1 MSEGKGGSTSA
12 DSAEAPTIL
21 VVDDKDDHREI
32 VSATLEGSGYRILE
46 AADADSALAL
56 VRRER
61 PDLVFLDLQLTGSD
75 IDGVQLLGML
85 KREQPALRVVA
96 YTAWAIPEW
105 REKAYAAGCDE
116 YLVKPMEL
124 AEVRKV
130 TARYLGAV
138 AQPPPPGPADGAPAQ
153 PYPPAGEPGE
163 RYAVSGRP
171 QDLMAVGIVQPMA
184 FPAAQAGE
192 KLLESVRW
200 LAGTGY
206 FAFLEITHIPE
217 EATRRKLQALVR
229 QEHLQL
235 LYAAQPV
242 LLGEGLSLNHPEPA
256 ERTRA
261 LTRMEACIE
270 EAASVEAGAVAVLSG
285 PNPAPGDRPA
295 QLDLLV
301 ESLLHLCRA
310 AALSGDLPILL
321 ENFDQLSFGKNCLVG
336 PTAEAA
342 EVVRRV
348 REGGG
353 YCGLLVD
360 LSHLPLLGESP
371 EEALGPAADVLEHV
385 HIGNCVM
392 RHPEHPA
399 YGDNHPVFATPE
411 GENGVEELSAFL
423 RQLFRVGYLSSGS
436 VGGEPRRRWVS
447 LEVKPFGLQRPEEV
461 VTESQR
467 VLDEAWQ
474 RV

>member
-1 MSEGKGGSTSA
+1 
-12 DSAEAPTIL
+12 
-21 VVDDKDDHREI
+21 
-32 VSATLEGSGYRILE
+32 
-46 AADADSALAL
+46 
-56 VRRER
+56 
-61 PDLVFLDLQLTGSD
+61 
-75 IDGVQLLGML
+75 
-85 KREQPALRVVA
+85 
-96 YTAWAIPEW
+96 
-105 REKAYAAGCDE
+105 
-116 YLVKPMEL
+116 
-124 AEVRKV
+124 
-130 TARYLGAV
+130 
-138 AQPPPPGPADGAPAQ
+138 
-153 PYPPAGEPGE
+153 
-163 RYAVSGRP
+163 
-171 QDLMAVGIVQPMA
+171 MAVGIVQPMA

-192 KLLESVRW
+192 ELLESVRW

-235 LYAAQPV
+235 MYAAQPV

-270 EAASVEAGAVAVLSG
+270 EAAAVEAAAVAVLSG
-285 PNPAPGDRPA
+285 LNPAPEDRPA

-353 YCGLLVD
+353 HCGLLVD

-392 RHPEHPA
+392 RHPQHPA
-399 YGDNHPVFATPE
+399 YGDNHPLFAIPE

-423 RQLFRVGYLSSGS
+423 RQLFRVGYLSTRFRRRRKPVEQVSS
-436 VGGEPRRRWVS
+436 RTGEPAVSCSPVQMDGTGRRWVS
-447 LEVKPFGLQRPEEV
+447 FEVKPFGRQRPEEV

-467 VLDEAWQ
+467 ILDEAWQ